1 MYIWDLGEHRNFY
14 GFPSHTLTT
23 TADTTATTTSSGSN
37 SNNNNSESDGGVY
50 DETLSIDTAVKVA
63 YHQDPSPSH
72 SDVTL
77 TTATEP
83 TPITIN
89 RSVEPHEIEQ
99 MRTLLAE
106 KIPSLYDQP
115 LVYTTTCMYT
125 TIPSDEHFLIDFH
138 PTYQGNND
146 EKGHNSDLSNRVLIV
161 SACSGHGFKFGSV
174 IGEVAAD
181 LLMSGIEEV
190 KEVEEEVGREREG
203 CSSDSTSNNNS
214 NNKNSSSSSSSSSS
228 GRDKYD
234 ISLFKFRW

>member
-63 YHQDPSPSH
+63 NHQDPSSPS
-72 SDVTL
+72 SDITP
-77 TTATEP
+77 TTEP

-89 RSVEPHEIEQ
+89 RLVQPREIEQ

-106 KIPSLYDQP
+106 KIPSLHDQT

-138 PTYQGNND
+138 STYQN
-146 EKGHNSDLSNRVLIV
+146 GHNSDLSNRVLIV

-181 LLMSGIEEV
+181 LLMGEEV
-190 KEVEEEVGREREG
+190 KEGVESEREG
-203 CSSDSTSNNNS
+203 CSASESTNCNNI
-214 NNKNSSSSSSSSSS
+214 KNSSNS
-228 GRDKYD
+228 GRCKFD

>member
-14 GFPSHTLTT
+14 GFPSHALTT
-23 TADTTATTTSSGSN
+23 TADTTSSSNNSN
-37 SNNNNSESDGGVY
+37 SSNSESDGGVY
-50 DETLSIDTAVKVA
+50 GETLSIDTAVKVA
-63 YHQDPSPSH
+63 YHQDPSPS
-72 SDVTL
+72 DVTL
-77 TTATEP
+77 TTEP

-89 RSVEPHEIEQ
+89 RLVEAHEIEQ

-106 KIPSLYDQP
+106 KIPSLHDQP

-138 PTYQGNND
+138 PTYQHKGG
-146 EKGHNSDLSNRVLIV
+146 KGHNSDLSNRVLIV

-181 LLMSGIEEV
+181 LLMGE
-190 KEVEEEVGREREG
+190 EVEEEVEREG
-203 CSSDSTSNNNS
+203 CSASDSTNS
-214 NNKNSSSSSSSSSS
+214 NNIKNSINS
-228 GRDKYD
+228 GRCKYD

>member
-14 GFPSHTLTT
+14 GFPSHSLTT
-23 TADTTATTTSSGSN
+23 TANTTATTSAGSN
-37 SNNNNSESDGGVY
+37 NSIAEGAVY

-63 YHQDPSPSH
+63 YHQDPSPS
-72 SDVTL
+72 SDTH
-77 TTATEP
+77 TTEP

-99 MRTLLAE
+99 MRTLLSE
-106 KIPSLYDQP
+106 KIPSLYNQP

-174 IGEVAAD
+174 IGELAAD
-181 LLMSGIEEV
+181 LLMGGIEE
-190 KEVEEEVGREREG
+190 ETIEEEGEREKG
-203 CSSDSTSNNNS
+203 CSSTCNGDNS
-214 NNKNSSSSSSSSSS
+214 NTVNSSDSNDDKGSSKGNS

>member
-1 MYIWDLGEHRNFY
+1 MYIWDLGELRNFY
-14 GFPSHTLTT
+14 GFPSHALT
-23 TADTTATTTSSGSN
+23 TADATASSD
-37 SNNNNSESDGGVY
+37 SNNNNGESEGAVY
-50 DETLSIDTAVKVA
+50 DESLSIDTAVKVA
-63 YHQDPSPSH
+63 YHQDPSSS
-72 SDVTL
+72 SDATP
-77 TTATEP
+77 TTEP

-89 RSVEPHEIEQ
+89 RLVEPHEIKQ

-106 KIPSLYDQP
+106 KIPSLYEQP

-138 PTYQGNND
+138 PAYQGNND

-181 LLMSGIEEV
+181 LLMGEEV
-190 KEVEEEVGREREG
+190 KEVVEREG
-203 CSSDSTSNNNS
+203 CSASDSTNS
-214 NNKNSSSSSSSSSS
+214 NNKSNGSSK
-228 GRDKYD
+228 GKYD

>member
-1 MYIWDLGEHRNFY
+1 M
-14 GFPSHTLTT
+14 
-23 TADTTATTTSSGSN
+23 
-37 SNNNNSESDGGVY
+37 Y
-50 DETLSIDTAVKVA
+50 DESLSIDTAVKVA
-63 YHQDPSPSH
+63 YHQNPSSS
-72 SDVTL
+72 SDITP
-77 TTATEP
+77 TTEP

-125 TIPSDEHFLIDFH
+125 IIPSDEHFLIDFH

-181 LLMSGIEEV
+181 LLMGEEV
-190 KEVEEEVGREREG
+190 KEVVGREG
-203 CSSDSTSNNNS
+203 CSASDSTNS
-214 NNKNSSSSSSSSSS
+214 NNIKNSSNS
-228 GRDKYD
+228 GRFKFD